1 MLKNAPL
8 SPPLTLLCMGFGY
21 TAQAIASLW
30 QEQSL
35 GQVFTTRRNPDSS
48 DFTYTA
54 GEPFPDDLIA
64 CLSQVTHILVSIPH
78 HSSALIAQLIEHHR
92 LLSQVRWLGYLSST
106 SVYGDHLGDWVDE
119 TTPPAPLSPQGQ
131 QRLGNETLWLDLA
144 QRHAWP
150 VHIFRCAGIY
160 GPDRHILTQVL
171 AGTAQRIDAP
181 GHVFSRIHRD
191 DLAITLVASMLAPN
205 PGSVYNV
212 ADDCPASQREVVEF
226 ACKLA
231 NLPFPPLISL
241 ENAVLSDMGRSFYQG
256 CKRVKNNKIKQE
268 LSLQL
273 RYPSYREGL
282 VALQ

>member
-1 MLKNAPL
+1 
-8 SPPLTLLCMGFGY
+8 MGFGY
-21 TAQAIASLW
+21 TAQAVASLW
-30 QEQSL
+30 HKQSI
-35 GQVFTTRRNPDSS
+35 GQVITTRRNSGS
-48 DFTYTA
+48 ADFVYNV
-54 GEPFPDDLIA
+54 GEPFPDDLIS
-64 CLSQVTHILVSIPH
+64 LLPQVTHILVSIPH
-78 HSSALIAQLIEHHR
+78 DSAPLISTLLDHHR
-92 LLSQVRWLGYLSST
+92 FLGRLQWLGYLSST

-119 TTPPAPLSPQGQ
+119 TTPPAPLTPQGK
-131 QRLGNETLWLDLA
+131 QRLVNETLWLDLA

-191 DLAITLVASMLAPN
+191 DLAATLVASMLTPN

-212 ADDCPASQREVVEF
+212 ADDYPASQREVVEF

-256 CKRVKNNKIKQE
+256 CKRVKNHKIKQE

-282 VALQ
+282 MALQ